1 MNVQKQQPT
10 AQAAPSVVE
19 SGALINPQPTK
30 KETTVKAT
38 LPAKKT
44 QSDPKVIHC
53 GGKVYRIHP
62 AAEIFIEMDQ
72 PTLAA
77 LAEDMN
83 KHGQRETIK
92 VKGDYVVDGRA
103 RLMAANDAGIEPRF
117 EELNISE
124 QEVADYIASENYH
137 RKHMAASQ
145 LAMAAARL
153 ANFKKGDNQHTDGGV
168 SQGKA
173 AAAMHVSVDSVGR
186 ALRVHMN
193 GVPELNAA
201 VDKGIVDVTNASVIA
216 TLPPVMQA
224 AIVAKGATAIQAAA
238 KAVKSAKLDAANQSK
253 NLKKMQAI
261 EALRAKNKPLPVGGG
276 KKYGFIYADVPWD
289 HLGPLGAPYPT
300 MSDQAIAQMPV
311 KDLAEDDAVLFF
323 WATASTLPNALM
335 IIKEWG
341 FEFKTSAVWTK
352 GESGLGTYFRT
363 NHEVLMLATR
373 GKPPAVLNGN
383 QPASSFYEDR
393 RDHSRKPEKA
403 YEMIQTMYPGLSK
416 LELFCRGT
424 PRDGWDGWGNE
435 CDGATEFSPATPT
448 TEAPEAANDPT
459 VVDIGDELM
468 AAIGESAENPTPVRL
483 KRAA

>member
-1 MNVQKQQPT
+1 MK
-10 AQAAPSVVE
+10 
-19 SGALINPQPTK
+19 
-30 KETTVKAT
+30 
-38 LPAKKT
+38 
-44 QSDPKVIHC
+44 
-53 GGKVYRIHP
+53 GG
-62 AAEIFIEMDQ
+62 
-72 PTLAA
+72 
-77 LAEDMN
+77 
-83 KHGQRETIK
+83 
-92 VKGDYVVDGRA
+92 YVVDGRA

-216 TLPPVMQA
+216 TLPKTMQEQ
-224 AIVAKGATAIQAAA
+224 IVAKGAAAIQEAA
-238 KAVKSAKLDAANQSK
+238 KTVKSAKVEAAMQAK
-253 NLKKMQAI
+253 NLKKKADI

-276 KKYGFIYADVPWD
+276 KKYGLVYADVPWD

-300 MSDQAIAQMPV
+300 MTDEQISQMPV
-311 KDLAEDDAVLFF
+311 EGMAEDDAVLFF
-323 WATASTLPNALM
+323 WATASTLPNALT
-335 IIKEWG
+335 IIKAWG

-373 GKPPAVLNGN
+373 GKPPAVVNGS

-393 RDHSRKPEKA
+393 REHSRKPEKA
-403 YEMIQTMYPGLSK
+403 YEMIQAMYPGLSK
-416 LELFCRGT
+416 LEMFCRGK

-435 CDGATEFSPATPT
+435 CVGAIEFSPAAPT
-448 TEAPEAANDPT
+448 AKSPEAANDPT

-468 AAIGESAENPTPVRL
+468 AAIGEPTQSPAPVRL

>member
-1 MNVQKQQPT
+1 MKVQKSQPA
-10 AQAAPSVVE
+10 AQAEPSVVNP
-19 SGALINPQPTK
+19 GALSKTQPTK
-30 KETTVKAT
+30 KETTM
-38 LPAKKT
+38 KT
-44 QSDPKVIHC
+44 AQSAEKSPPTPKVIHC

-77 LAEDMN
+77 LTEDM
-83 KHGQRETIK
+83 KAFGQREAIQ
-92 VKGDYVVDGRA
+92 VKEGYVVDGRG
-103 RLMAANDAGIEPRF
+103 RLMAANDAGIEPRL
-117 EELNISE
+117 EELDIPE
-124 QEVADYIASENYH
+124 AEIADYVTSKNRH
-137 RKHMAASQ
+137 RKHMTASQ

-153 ANFKKGDNQHTDGGV
+153 ATFKKGDNQHTDGGV

-173 AAAMHVSVDSVGR
+173 AAAMHVSVDGVTRG
-186 ALRVHMN
+186 LRVHMN

-201 VDKGIVDVTNASVIA
+201 VDKGIIDVTNASVIA
-216 TLPPVMQA
+216 TLPPVMQEQ
-224 AIVAKGATAIQAAA
+224 IVAKGAAAIQEAA
-238 KAVKSAKLDAANQSK
+238 KAVKNAKVEAANQAK
-253 NLKKMQAI
+253 NLKKKADI

-276 KKYGFIYADVPWD
+276 KKYGLVYADVPWD

-300 MSDQAIAQMPV
+300 MTDEQISQMPV
-311 KDLAEDDAVLFF
+311 EGMAEDDAVLFF
-323 WATASTLPNALM
+323 WATASTLPNALT
-335 IIKEWG
+335 IIKAWG

-373 GKPPAVLNGN
+373 GKPPAVVNGS

-393 RDHSRKPEKA
+393 REHSRKPEKA
-403 YEMIQTMYPGLSK
+403 YEMIQAMYPGLSK
-416 LELFCRGT
+416 LELFCRGK

-435 CDGATEFSPATPT
+435 CVGAIELKAAAPSI
-448 TEAPEAANDPT
+448 EASAAANDPK

-468 AAIGESAENPTPVRL
+468 AAIGEPAENHAPVRL